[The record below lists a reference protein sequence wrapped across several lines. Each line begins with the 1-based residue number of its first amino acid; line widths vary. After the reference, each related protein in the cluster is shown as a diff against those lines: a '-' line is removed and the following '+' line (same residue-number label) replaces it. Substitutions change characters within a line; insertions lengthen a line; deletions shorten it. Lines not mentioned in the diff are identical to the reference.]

1 VIETLI
7 AAAVAMPTPVQLPTV
22 QRLVQAAQPVY
33 CGGARGR
40 SFALTFDD
48 GPSPYTMEIV
58 RVLRRFHARAT
69 FFDVGSRISLWPDGA
84 RASARV
90 GEIGNHT
97 WSHPHLRALSTTDT
111 RHELVWTQHAIAR
124 AIGTTPRLFRPPYD
138 EANPADDMLA
148 RQLDLLD
155 VRWSTDSGDSLV
167 GATPQSVR
175 QAALAGLRPGAIILL
190 HDPHPTTPA
199 IARAVLRAAA
209 RKRLRAVTVSALLAR
224 QPPAAAQLAGTGG
237 ARCPPA

>member
-7 AAAVAMPTPVQLPTV
+7 AAAVALPTPVQLPTV
-22 QRLVQAAQPVY
+22 QRLVQSAQPVY
-33 CGGARGR
+33 CAGARGR

-48 GPSPYTMEIV
+48 GPSPYTTQIV

-69 FFDVGSRISLWPDGA
+69 FFDVGSRISLWPAGA
-84 RASARV
+84 RASTTV

-97 WSHPHLRALSTTDT
+97 WSHAHLAALSAVET
-111 RHELVWTQHAIAR
+111 RHELAWTQHAVAR
-124 AIGTTPRLFRPPYD
+124 MLGTTPRLFRPPYA
-138 EANPADDMLA
+138 EANAGDDLLA
-148 RQLDLLD
+148 RRLDLLD
-155 VRWSTDSGDSLV
+155 IRWSTDSGDSRF

-175 QAALAGLRPGAIILL
+175 RAALMGLRPGAIILL

-209 RKRLRAVTVSALLAR
+209 RRRLEAVTVSTLLAR
-224 QPPAAAQLAGTGG
+224 QPPSTLQISGSGSS
-237 ARCPPA
+237 RCPPS

>member
-1 VIETLI
+1 
-7 AAAVAMPTPVQLPTV
+7 
-22 QRLVQAAQPVY
+22 
-33 CGGARGR
+33 
-40 SFALTFDD
+40 
-48 GPSPYTMEIV
+48 
-58 RVLRRFHARAT
+58 LRRVHASAT
-69 FFDVGSRISLWPDGA
+69 FFDVGSRISLWPAGA

-97 WSHPHLRALSTTDT
+97 WSHPHLPALSTADT
-111 RHELVWTQHAIAR
+111 RHELVWTQRAVAR
-124 AIGTTPRLFRPPYD
+124 VIGTTPRLFRPPYD
-138 EANPADDMLA
+138 EANAADDVLA
-148 RQLDLLD
+148 RQLGLLD
-155 VRWSTDSGDSLV
+155 VRWSTDTGDSL
-167 GATPQSVR
+167 GATPRSVR

-209 RKRLRAVTVSALLAR
+209 RRRLRAVTVSALLAR